1 MLKHSSTFTKRTV
14 ASCLGFQPS
23 SERKSYIF
31 FVVGQKLLPCWDWMA
46 ARFYQERK
54 SGIKECRVRI
64 NEKFLNNLN
73 SDFSQ
78 TNVGIRFTSKV
89 SDWFL
94 HLPLKDQ
101 RLMHLYVE

>member
-1 MLKHSSTFTKRTV
+1 M
-14 ASCLGFQPS
+14 
-23 SERKSYIF
+23 
-31 FVVGQKLLPCWDWMA
+31 GQKLLPCWDWMA

-78 TNVGIRFTSKV
+78 TNVGIRFTSKA